1 MNIKNTQMST
11 NTYFKASAKPF
22 HSQMQWHQPNWI
34 GVQSSDKKVVKK
46 SEASGGLL
54 GQACNRNTNKMNY
67 GCFQKYFGRHMI
79 MFATLNPITVLY
91 SAITVIWQILE
102 GLLHTLQLR
111 VSGNILMVLNLY
123 STISQ
128 VHNLTSL

>member
-1 MNIKNTQMST
+1 M
-11 NTYFKASAKPF
+11 APAKLDWGAIIR
-22 HSQMQWHQPNWI
+22 QK
-34 GVQSSDKKVVKK
+34 GGKK

-102 GLLHTLQLR
+102 GLLHTL
-111 VSGNILMVLNLY
+111 
-123 STISQ
+123 
-128 VHNLTSL
+128 